1 MANPEHVRWL
11 LEGVTAWNARRTYQS
26 FVPDLREQDVASML
40 RAAQMVET
48 DGRPNLREVNLS
60 QTLLSGCNFSDTYL
74 NQANLS
80 GSDLSGARFENSE
93 LILANLAQSQLRD
106 SDLTGAN
113 LAGASLGQAN
123 LTNCK
128 LTGTRL
134 TYADL
139 VGANLTGSR
148 PWQARMIPT
157 LPLEWT
163 LPSLFVDMKVTGIN
177 GVLQNINELKG
188 HYGLPNRQIPSV
200 FYFRGESK
208 DTWDLTPSVIRR
220 LVANGSSLRDSE
232 GEMLVDLRSRRAED
246 FIEADSAL
254 DQMVVAQHYG
264 LPTRLLDVTHNPLV
278 ALFHASE
285 SSLDSDGRIHV
296 FAVPRSLVKPFN
308 SDTVSV
314 ITNFA
319 GLRRGEQNLLLGKTV
334 EETKDDTG
342 PGYGTDIQLGDP

>member
-134 TYADL
+134 
-139 VGANLTGSR
+139 VR
-148 PWQARMIPT
+148 PWQALT
-157 LPLEWT
+157 LIW
-163 LPSLFVDMKVTGIN
+163 
-177 GVLQNINELKG
+177 
-188 HYGLPNRQIPSV
+188 
-200 FYFRGESK
+200 
-208 DTWDLTPSVIRR
+208 
-220 LVANGSSLRDSE
+220 
-232 GEMLVDLRSRRAED
+232 
-246 FIEADSAL
+246 
-254 DQMVVAQHYG
+254 
-264 LPTRLLDVTHNPLV
+264 
-278 ALFHASE
+278 
-285 SSLDSDGRIHV
+285 
-296 FAVPRSLVKPFN
+296 
-308 SDTVSV
+308 
-314 ITNFA
+314 
-319 GLRRGEQNLLLGKTV
+319 
-334 EETKDDTG
+334 
-342 PGYGTDIQLGDP
+342 